1 MRRRYYVLRKREKT
15 MAMSDQEVDEA
26 VAETSKAADDT
37 MRLAL
42 DTLDRGLAEVRTTRR
57 SAKRLSESVRSL
69 DLAPRRLVAVKK

>member
-1 MRRRYYVLRKREKT
+1 MSRRFYVLRKRDKT

-26 VAETSKAADDT
+26 VAATSKTADET

-57 SAKRLSESVRSL
+57 TAKRLSDSVRNL
-69 DLAPRRLVAVKK
+69 DLAPRRLAVVKK